1 MLWMLYQNEMRILIS
16 KGKKNMSKGKISRG
30 KGVKKNY
37 WVAEDIA
44 LVKRGIVPEG
54 RTYIQAASYAHK
66 HGIPWKELRRK
77 VCAWWWRPEEEDKL
91 RNGLVPPNR
100 SWQAIRQRKN
110 KLGIPSSAAPT
121 REDFVD
127 AHTTLKDRGL

>member
-16 KGKKNMSKGKISRG
+16 KGKETMIDRKISRG

-37 WVAEDIA
+37 WVVEDIA
-44 LVKRGIVPEG
+44 LVKQGIVPEG

-77 VCAWWWRPEEEDKL
+77 VCDWWWRPEEEDKL
-91 RNGLVPPNR
+91 RNGIVPPNR

-110 KLGIPSSAAPT
+110 KLGIPSSAAPV
-121 REDFVD
+121 REDFDKLNNGKV
-127 AHTTLKDRGL
+127 